1 MEIKAP
7 WHTLR
12 IGKLT
17 NITEDSPR
25 DLMKTVLRKLQT
37 QHINALKARILQA
50 HSLVFAFHNKGCK
63 PMLKPFI
70 STQDKAS

>member
-7 WHTLR
+7 WHTVR

-17 NITEDSPR
+17 SITEDSPR

-37 QHINALKARILQA
+37 QHINALKARISQA
-50 HSLVFAFHNKGCK
+50 HSLVFAFHNKGYK
-63 PMLKPFI
+63 PMLTPFI